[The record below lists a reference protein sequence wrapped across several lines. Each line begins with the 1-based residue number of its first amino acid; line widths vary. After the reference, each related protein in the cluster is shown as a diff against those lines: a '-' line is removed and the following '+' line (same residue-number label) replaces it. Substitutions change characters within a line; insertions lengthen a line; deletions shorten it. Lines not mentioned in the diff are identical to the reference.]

1 MVDKTALAKNGKSYS
16 ELRDAT
22 EKKLGNSPD
31 VAQEFKEK
39 SLEEIIHELQV
50 HQVELETQ
58 NEELKRVQLEL
69 EATRNKYQ
77 DLYDFAPVGY
87 FTLTQKGIITQVNL
101 TGAALLGMPG
111 SKLIGRGFGHF
122 VAPQSLDQ
130 WDQHIIS
137 VLGHEE
143 RKTCDLR
150 LKREDNSSFY
160 ARLDGIRMD
169 ALIKQTDRSEG
180 YHVVRMAVI
189 DISEHRRLE
198 EAIKQS
204 EEMFRTVADFTYDWE
219 YWIDPDGSLIYISPS
234 CERITGYRSDEFIN
248 NPGLLKD
255 IIHPEDQLLV
265 GNHFDSIDSAPPYAV
280 EFRIVSPAGETRWIG
295 HRCQAVYGDDGR
307 FLGRRVSNRDITKLK
322 EIEEVV
328 KQRTEELESRNK
340 DLEQFA
346 YVASHDL
353 QEPLRMVSSYMGLIE
368 GRYKGRLDADAD
380 EFIGYAVDG
389 AKRMRMLINDLLE
402 YSRVGTHGKPF
413 GPVDCET
420 LLNRSLDHLQLM
432 IEDSGATVTHDHLP
446 TVIGDGA
453 QLMRL
458 FQNLINNSLKFRKD
472 ASPLIHVS
480 AEPCDGDWLFSVHDN
495 GIGIDPQYADRI
507 FVIFQRLHDREEYP
521 GTGIGLAICKKIV
534 ERHGGRIRVQSE
546 QDKGATFIF
555 TIPRQDSKS

>member
-1 MVDKTALAKNGKSYS
+1 MVDKIARGKNGKSQS
-16 ELRDAT
+16 APRDAA
-22 EKKLGNSPD
+22 EKRLGNSPD
-31 VAQEFKEK
+31 APQELKEK
-39 SLEEIIHELQV
+39 SLEEVIHELQV
-50 HQVELETQ
+50 HQSELEAQ
-58 NEELKRVQLEL
+58 NEELKRVQFEL
-69 EATRNKYQ
+69 EASRNKYQ

-87 FTLTQKGIITQVNL
+87 FTLTPKGIIIEVNL
-101 TGAALLGMPG
+101 AMADLLGMPG

-122 VAPQSLDQ
+122 VAPESLDQ
-130 WDQHIIS
+130 WDQHIIR
-137 VLGHEE
+137 VLAREE
-143 RKTCDLR
+143 KQTCDLR
-150 LKREDNSSFY
+150 LKREDGSLIY

-169 ALIKQTDRSEG
+169 SPVKGSYVIRIAL
-180 YHVVRMAVI
+180 I
-189 DISEHRRLE
+189 DISERRRLE

-219 YWIDPDGSLIYISPS
+219 YWIDPDGSLVYISPS

-255 IIHPEDQLLV
+255 IIHPADQLLV
-265 GNHFDSIDSAPPYAV
+265 GNYFDSIDSAPPYSV
-280 EFRIVSPAGETRWIG
+280 EFRIVSPTRETRWIG

-322 EIEEVV
+322 EIEEIV
-328 KQRTEELESRNK
+328 KQRTEELERRNN

-353 QEPLRMVSSYMGLIE
+353 QEPLRMVSSYMGLLE
-368 GRYKGRLDADAD
+368 RRYKGRLDADAD

-480 AEPCDGDWLFSVHDN
+480 AEPCDGDWLFSVRDN

-534 ERHGGRIRVQSE
+534 ERHGGRIRVQSG